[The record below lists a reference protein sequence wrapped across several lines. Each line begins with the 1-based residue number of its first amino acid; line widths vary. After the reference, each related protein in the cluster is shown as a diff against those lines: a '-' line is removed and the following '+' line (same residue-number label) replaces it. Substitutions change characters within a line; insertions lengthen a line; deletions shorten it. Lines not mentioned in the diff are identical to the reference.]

1 MVITFPNY
9 FLTQIKEAKISLILI
24 FFVDFGCIP
33 WLVLKTGMNW
43 NYPCTKT
50 SIVFYQSIKYLWSK
64 SVLWRSKPLY
74 EVSYRIELDGK
85 SRITSRYSVICQ
97 FLFSSASKLFRILW
111 VKPYPENRPPQSLFL
126 HYLIVKVH
134 CKPVSSF
141 LVWNHFYEKKTQ
153 NHGQE
158 WNFAK
163 F

>member
-1 MVITFPNY
+1 MNKAFSNY
-9 FLTQIKEAKISLILI
+9 LARDYGDNIPELFFDSDQRSKNLADFDIFCRFRLYSLVSTE
-24 FFVDFGCIP
+24 F
-33 WLVLKTGMNW
+33 GMNW

-126 HYLIVKVH
+126 HYLIVITVLWKGV
-134 CKPVSSF
+134 
-141 LVWNHFYEKKTQ
+141 
-153 NHGQE
+153 
-158 WNFAK
+158 
-163 F
+163 